1 MYLDRTPNHYAMKY
15 QYWQMLESD
24 VDRSWYTIG
33 ILLVKVFRNSNNLPL
48 LVCILTESSILGIG
62 VVKFT
67 NNNLLLSSKVPML
80 AYVNLHFLV
89 YHWHNIG
96 GVKITSNM
104 LTLDYY
110 STYLPMLFQLGI
122 LNFFLCNLSFQL
134 HSFLPI
140 DT

>member
-1 MYLDRTPNHYAMKY
+1 M
-15 QYWQMLESD
+15 
-24 VDRSWYTIG
+24 
-33 ILLVKVFRNSNNLPL
+33 
-48 LVCILTESSILGIG
+48 G
-62 VVKFT
+62 VVRFT

-80 AYVNLHFLV
+80 AYLNLHFLV